1 MAHPLNPFVARV
13 FERSAS
19 LVVQA
24 SVAVEKARHLRL
36 SNRRLRAQPEPVS
49 VDELTAAKLRKFL
62 DPSRSR

>member
-49 VDELTAAKLRKFL
+49 VLTAAKLRKFL